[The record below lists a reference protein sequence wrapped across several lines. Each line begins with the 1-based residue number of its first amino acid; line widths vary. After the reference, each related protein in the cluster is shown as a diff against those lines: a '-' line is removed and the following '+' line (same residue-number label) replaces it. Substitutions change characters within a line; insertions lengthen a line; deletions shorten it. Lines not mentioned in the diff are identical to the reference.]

1 MIPAPSNIFIFT
13 AGDPSARSHLDD
25 SINAPIPLQTAL
37 ACLPPEAHAL
47 ISEVDA
53 QHGLY
58 AWGAIPGPQNK
69 RRWDAMQEGD
79 IALCVYDSSYRYAAR
94 VVKKFDSDDL
104 ARAVWGQDP
113 AGRTWSLIYF
123 LTPPEKL
130 DIPLVELADY
140 LHQSY
145 QGFTRIG
152 DERAARIVT
161 DFGSLTSFLDQQV
174 LGRPSD
180 GHPLDA
186 ITRGDVLEALARI
199 EAGEMHGYGPS
210 TDYDLVHEGRLYP
223 PKAAAGIA
231 TMRSLG
237 RPMRPSEF
245 SAGQGTKNFKVL
257 ERLGFVIQPKE
268 KKASELYFLIRS
280 NEDSPY
286 ADEIGKQY
294 HFTENVPN
302 YKKLVVGAHVV
313 VDSTSTTGARLR
325 GFGILGPAQA
335 TEGSNNPR
343 EFISPFVSWT
353 PFSPAKPVSPALKAH
368 IAAQP
373 GFNVQHAIRPLTK
386 RLFDAITEG
395 AVIDMPDELVLI
407 GTTRQ
412 SDAEINAF
420 SDLVNSEGGQ
430 SSWWSFPIKPEA
442 QSTLPKP
449 FYLYI
454 NRGGGIFTHRFRIDD
469 YRTSQGNAGIES
481 PWQDKTPPHLRG
493 MTRVGDRQSEVF
505 KTWLLVGAV
514 EEVRPMLARADFEPA
529 APWSSDNNI
538 LNQNSFGYAYRKH
551 RAENAASLKP
561 YSIDDA
567 VEDVFL
573 SRIELE
579 ELIGLL
585 SSKKNL
591 ILQGAPGTGKTYL
604 ARRLAFALM
613 GEAAGDRVTMV
624 QFHQSY
630 AYEDFI
636 GGYRPTGDGFAF
648 KAGVFSRFCAT
659 AMQRPTE
666 KFVFIIDEIN
676 RGNLSKILGEV
687 MMLMESDKRG
697 PEWAVP
703 LTYSTDR
710 DPPFYIPEN
719 VFILGLMNTAD
730 RSLALVD
737 YALRRR
743 FAFSTLRPAFDSERF
758 KSHLLSKE
766 INEAFATKIIGRLR
780 ELNAEIEADKDLG
793 AGFMIGHSFFTS
805 PDESV
810 SAEAWYERVVQNEV
824 APLLAEYWFDK
835 PASHIGDRVKELLA

>member
-13 AGDPSARSHLDD
+13 AGDPAARSHLDD
-25 SINAPIPLQTAL
+25 SIDTPIPLPTAL
-37 ACLPPEAHAL
+37 TFLPTEMHAL

-53 QHGLY
+53 QQGLY
-58 AWGAIPGPQNK
+58 AWGAIPGPQNR
-69 RRWDAMQEGD
+69 RRWERMQDGD
-79 IALCVYDSSYRYAAR
+79 VALCVYDSRYRYAAR
-94 VVKKFDSDDL
+94 VTRKVESEEL

-145 QGFTRIG
+145 QGFTRIS
-152 DERAARIVT
+152 DERAARILA
-161 DFGSLTSFLDQQV
+161 DFGSLTNFLDQQV
-174 LGRPSD
+174 LGRLSEA
-180 GHPLDA
+180 HPLDD
-186 ITRGDVLEALARI
+186 ITREDVLDALHRI
-199 EAGEMHGYGPS
+199 DAGEMHGYGPS

-231 TMRSLG
+231 TIRTLG
-237 RPMRPSEF
+237 RPLKPSEF
-245 SAGQGTKNFKVL
+245 SAGQGTKNFKAL
-257 ERLGFVIQPKE
+257 ERLGFAIQPKE
-268 KKASELYFLIRS
+268 KMASDLYFLIRS

-286 ADEIGKQY
+286 DDEVGKQY
-294 HFTENVPN
+294 HFTDNVPN
-302 YKKLVVGAHVV
+302 YKKLLVGAHVV
-313 VDSTSTTGARLR
+313 VDSTSKTGAKLR
-325 GFGILGPAQA
+325 GFGILGPALP
-335 TEGSNNPR
+335 SNASTKPR
-343 EFISPFVSWT
+343 EFISPFLSWT
-353 PFSPAKPVSPALKAH
+353 PFTPAKAVSATLKGQV
-368 IAAQP
+368 AAQP

-386 RLFDAITEG
+386 RLFDAIAEG
-395 AVIDMPDELVLI
+395 TSIDIPDELVLI

-412 SDAEINAF
+412 SDAELNAF
-420 SDLVNSEGGQ
+420 RDLVNSEGGQ
-430 SSWWSFPIKPEA
+430 TSWWSFPIKPDA
-442 QSTLPKP
+442 QNTLPKP
-449 FYLYI
+449 FYLYL
-454 NRGGGIFTHRFRIDD
+454 NRGGSIFTHRFRIDD

-481 PWQDKTPPHLRG
+481 PWPDKTPTHWQGIARA
-493 MTRVGDRQSEVF
+493 GDRQSEVF

-514 EEVRPMLARADFEPA
+514 EEIRPALARADFEPA

-551 RAENAASLKP
+551 RAESSPPLKP

-573 SRIELE
+573 SRTELE

-591 ILQGAPGTGKTYL
+591 ILQGAPGTGKSYL

-613 GEAAGDRVTMV
+613 GEAASDRATMV

-636 GGYRPTGDGFAF
+636 GGYRPTGEGFAF

-703 LTYSTDR
+703 LTYS
-710 DPPFYIPEN
+710 
-719 VFILGLMNTAD
+719 
-730 RSLALVD
+730 
-737 YALRRR
+737 
-743 FAFSTLRPAFDSERF
+743 
-758 KSHLLSKE
+758 
-766 INEAFATKIIGRLR
+766 
-780 ELNAEIEADKDLG
+780 
-793 AGFMIGHSFFTS
+793 
-805 PDESV
+805 
-810 SAEAWYERVVQNEV
+810 
-824 APLLAEYWFDK
+824 
-835 PASHIGDRVKELLA
+835 

>member
-1 MIPAPSNIFIFT
+1 MTPAPTNVFIFT
-13 AGDPSARSHLDD
+13 AGDPSARAHLDD
-25 SINAPIPLQTAL
+25 SITSPIPLETVL
-37 ACLPPEAHAL
+37 AHLPSDTRSL
-47 ISEVDA
+47 ITELNA

-69 RRWDAMQEGD
+69 RRWEAMQEGD

-94 VVKKFDSDDL
+94 VVKKFESEEL

-123 LTPPEKL
+123 LTQPQKL

-152 DERAARIVT
+152 DERADRIKS
-161 DFGSLTSFLDQQV
+161 DFGSLTDFLEQQI
-174 LGRPSD
+174 LSRPTD
-180 GHPLDA
+180 EHPLDN
-186 ITRGDVLEALARI
+186 ITREDVLDALARI
-199 EAGEMHGYGPS
+199 DAGEMHGYGPS
-210 TDYDLVHEGRLYP
+210 TDYDLVHDGRHYP

-231 TMRSLG
+231 TIRTLG
-237 RPMRPSEF
+237 RPLKPSEF
-245 SAGQGTKNFKVL
+245 SAGQGTKNFRVL
-257 ERLGFVIQPKE
+257 EKLKFAIQPKE

-286 ADEIGKQY
+286 ADEIGTQY

-313 VDSTSTTGARLR
+313 VDSTSPSGTKLR
-325 GFGILGPAQA
+325 GFGILGPAKPND
-335 TEGSNNPR
+335 TSSGPR
-343 EFISPFVSWT
+343 EFISPFISWT
-353 PFSPAKPVSPALKAH
+353 PFSPPRPVSSALKAQV
-368 IAAQP
+368 AAQP
-373 GFNVQHAIRPLTK
+373 GYNVQHAIRPLSK

-395 AVIDMPDELVLI
+395 KPIDMPDELVLI

-412 SDAEINAF
+412 SDKELNAF
-420 SDLVNSEGGQ
+420 GDLVNNEGGQ
-430 SSWWSFPIKPEA
+430 ASWWSFPIKSEA
-442 QSTLPKP
+442 QSTLPRP

-454 NRGGGIFTHRFRIDD
+454 NRGGGVFTHRFRIDD
-469 YRTSQGNAGIES
+469 FRTSQGNAGMES
-481 PWQDKTPPHLRG
+481 PWPEKTPAHLRG
-493 MTRVGDRQSEVF
+493 VARVGDRQSEVF
-505 KTWLLVGAV
+505 KTWLLVGSV
-514 EEVRPMLARADFEPA
+514 EEVRPALALTNFEPA

-538 LNQNSFGYAYRKH
+538 LNQNSFGYAYRK
-551 RAENAASLKP
+551 SQPGTPPPPKP
-561 YSIDDA
+561 YTVDDA

-573 SRIELE
+573 SKSDLE
-579 ELIGLL
+579 ELIGLV

-604 ARRLAFALM
+604 AKRLAFALM
-613 GEAAGDRVTMV
+613 GEAASDRVTMV

-636 GGYRPTGDGFAF
+636 GGFRPTGEGFAF
-648 KAGVFSRFCAT
+648 KPGVFSRFCAV

-666 KFVFIIDEIN
+666 KFVFVVDEIN

-697 PEWAVP
+697 PEWAIP
-703 LTYSTDR
+703 LTYSTDQE
-710 DPPFYIPEN
+710 PPFYIPEN
-719 VFILGLMNTAD
+719 VYILGLMNTAD
-730 RSLALVD
+730 RSLAMVD

-743 FAFSTLRPAFDSERF
+743 FAFWTLRPAFASERF
-758 KSHLLSKE
+758 KAHLLSRE
-766 INEAFATKIIGRLR
+766 ISEAFAAKIIDRL
-780 ELNAEIEADKDLG
+780 EALNAEIEADKDLG
-793 AGFMIGHSFFTS
+793 TGFLIGHSFFTS
-805 PDESV
+805 PEESV
-810 SAEAWYERVVQNEV
+810 SAEAWYARVIHNEV

-835 PASHIGDRVKELLA
+835 PASHIEDRVKELLA

>member
-1 MIPAPSNIFIFT
+1 MIPSPTNIFIFT
-13 AGDPSARSHLDD
+13 AGDPSARLHLDE
-25 SINAPIPLQTAL
+25 SIDTPIPLQTAL
-37 ACLPPEAHAL
+37 ASVSPDNHAL
-47 ISEVDA
+47 ISKVDPEY
-53 QHGLY
+53 GLY

-69 RRWDAMQEGD
+69 RRWDRMQEGD
-79 IALCVYDSSYRYAAR
+79 IVLCVYDSSYRYAAR
-94 VVKKFDSDDL
+94 MVKKIDSEDL
-104 ARAVWGQDP
+104 SRVVWGQDP

-123 LTPPEKL
+123 LTQPQKL

-152 DERAARIVT
+152 DERATRIEA
-161 DFGSLTSFLDQQV
+161 DFGSLTNFLDQQLLSRPSNGHPFDDITREDV
-174 LGRPSD
+174 LDALGRID
-180 GHPLDA
+180 
-186 ITRGDVLEALARI
+186 
-199 EAGEMHGYGPS
+199 AGEMHGYGQS
-210 TDYDLVHEGRLYP
+210 TDYDLVHAGRFYP

-231 TMRSLG
+231 TIRSLG
-237 RPMRPSEF
+237 RVLRPNEF
-245 SAGQGTKNFKVL
+245 AAGQGTKNFKVL

-268 KKASELYFLIRS
+268 KKALELYFLIRS
-280 NEDSPY
+280 NENSHYD
-286 ADEIGKQY
+286 DEIGKQY

-302 YKKLVVGAHVV
+302 YKKLVVGAQVV
-313 VDSTSTTGARLR
+313 VDSTSKTGAKLR
-325 GFGILGPAQA
+325 GFGKLGPAHPGDPS
-335 TEGSNNPR
+335 TTPK

-353 PFSPAKPVSPALKAH
+353 PFSPAKPVSPAMKIH

-386 RLFDAITEG
+386 LLFDAITESSP
-395 AVIDMPDELVLI
+395 IDMLKELVLI

-412 SDAEINAF
+412 SDAELNAF
-420 SDLVNSEGGQ
+420 RDLVSSGGGQ
-430 SSWWSFPIKPEA
+430 TSWWSFPIKPEA
-442 QSTLPKP
+442 LTTLPKP

-454 NRGGGIFTHRFRIDD
+454 NRGGGVFTHRFRIHDH
-469 YRTSQGNAGIES
+469 RTSQGNAGMES
-481 PWQDKTPPHLRG
+481 PWPDKTPPHLRG
-493 MTRVGDRQSEVF
+493 IARGGDRQSEVF
-505 KTWLLVGAV
+505 KTWLLVEAV
-514 EEVRPMLARADFEPA
+514 EEVRPALALADFEPA
-529 APWSSDNNI
+529 APWSNDNNI

-551 RAENAASLKP
+551 QPENSAFLKP

-567 VEDVFL
+567 VEDLFL
-573 SRIELE
+573 AKTEME
-579 ELIGLL
+579 ELIALL

-591 ILQGAPGTGKTYL
+591 ILQGAPGTGKTFL

-613 GEAAGDRVTMV
+613 GEAANDRTTMV

-636 GGYRPTGDGFAF
+636 GGYRPTDDGFAF

-666 KFVFIIDEIN
+666 KFIFIIDEIN

-730 RSLALVD
+730 RSLAMVD

-743 FAFSTLRPAFDSERF
+743 FAFSTLRPAFDSDRF
-758 KSHLLSKE
+758 KDHLLSRE
-766 INEAFATKIIGRLR
+766 ISEAFATKIISRLGM
-780 ELNAEIEADKDLG
+780 LNAEIEADKDLG
-793 AGFMIGHSFFTS
+793 AGFMIGHSFFTA

-810 SAEAWYERVVQNEV
+810 SAEVWYARVVRNEV

-835 PASHIGDRVKELLA
+835 PASHIENRVRDLLA